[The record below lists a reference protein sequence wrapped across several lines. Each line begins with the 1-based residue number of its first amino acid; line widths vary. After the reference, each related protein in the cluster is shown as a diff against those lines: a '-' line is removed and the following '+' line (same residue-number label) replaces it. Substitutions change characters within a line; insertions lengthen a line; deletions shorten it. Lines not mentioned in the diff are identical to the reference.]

1 MRLANQTLA
10 FLTLL
15 FINLLFFPRI
25 PDLLTHALGLPYIQ
39 EQVDP
44 GDYTQGATENELHS
58 LPPSFSGDS
67 FDIVHVGFTSG
78 VH

>member
-10 FLTLL
+10 FLTLF

-44 GDYTQGATENELHS
+44 GG
-58 LPPSFSGDS
+58 S